1 MPNTDKP
8 IDKVIKDTETIKQDI
23 EQINRMV
30 LTMKSDIAFIKK
42 YIKEKKEREENKWF
56 Y

>member
-1 MPNTDKP
+1 MPTTDKP

-30 LTMKSDIAFIKK
+30 LTIKSDIAFIKK
-42 YIKEKKEREENKWF
+42 YIQEKKEREAGKWLF
-56 Y
+56 

>member
-1 MPNTDKP
+1 MPKTDKP
-8 IDKVIKDTETIKQDI
+8 IDKVIRDTEIIKQDI

-30 LTMKSDIAFIKK
+30 LTIKSDIAFIKK
-42 YIKEKKEREENKWF
+42 YIQEKKERDANKWF